1 MVVQIAT
8 EISNATLDK
17 MEALKAAIREMGSV
31 ITAYSGGADSAFL
44 AATAHRELDGR
55 SLAVIARSP
64 SLAPSELEEALDVA
78 KRLGLDYRVI
88 ETNEVERA
96 EYRTNDSNRCYFC
109 KDELYIHLT
118 RVAADDGYT
127 WVANGTNADDL
138 GDFRPGQDAAKKYGV
153 RSPLA
158 EVDLSKA
165 EIRLLSKD
173 MELPTWNKPAQ
184 ACLSSRIPYGTPV
197 TVEALTR
204 IARAEGFLRS
214 LGVKQLRVRD
224 HGTVARIEVD
234 PNDFS
239 FLTDQS
245 VRQSITEFFRAQGY
259 SYVTLDLEGFR
270 SGSMNEVIGK
280 MPSKK
285 TPKPSGSRP

>member
-1 MVVQIAT
+1 MVTQT
-8 EISNATLDK
+8 PSEISKTTIDKMDGLKATLRD
-17 MEALKAAIREMGSV
+17 MGSV

-44 AATAHRELDGR
+44 AATAHRELGGKA
-55 SLAVIARSP
+55 LAVIARSP
-64 SLAPSELEEALDVA
+64 SLAPSELEDALDVA

-88 ETNEVERA
+88 DTREVERA
-96 EYRTNDSNRCYFC
+96 EYRANDSNRCFFC

-118 RVAADDGYT
+118 RVASDDGYA

-138 GDFRPGQDAAKKYGV
+138 EDFRPGQNAAKKYGV

-158 EVDLSKA
+158 EVHLSKA
-165 EIRLLSKD
+165 EIRALSKE
-173 MELPTWNKPAQ
+173 MRLPTWDKPAQ

-204 IARAEGFLRS
+204 VARAEGFLRS
-214 LGVKQLRVRD
+214 LGVTQLRVRD

-234 PNDFS
+234 PSDFS
-239 FLTDQS
+239 FLTDQP
-245 VRQSITEFFRAQGY
+245 VRQSINEFFRAQGY

-280 MPSKK
+280 VRSKE
-285 TPKPSGSRP
+285 TPVPSGSRP